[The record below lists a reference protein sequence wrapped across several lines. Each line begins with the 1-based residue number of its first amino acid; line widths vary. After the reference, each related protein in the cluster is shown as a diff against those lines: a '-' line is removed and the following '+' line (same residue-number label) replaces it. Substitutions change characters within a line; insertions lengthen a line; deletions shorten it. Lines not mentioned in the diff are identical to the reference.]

1 MASARSP
8 SKRASERSI
17 SATGGGAG
25 REGSVGGPPN
35 ASDMAW
41 RKAPHSSGVAGRRRE
56 SRSSATHRC
65 LPGGSDVLPGSSGSA
80 AEVGQGG
87 HDPPVLV
94 VVLAQTELGEDV
106 LGVLLHG

>member
-1 MASARSP
+1 MARRKAP
-8 SKRASERSI
+8 PPPGA
-17 SATGGGAG
+17 AGGGGGGGARVG
-25 REGSVGGPPN
+25 RGGRPPN
-35 ASDMAW
+35 GAG
-41 RKAPHSSGVAGRRRE
+41 RGRGEAPHSSGVAGRRRE

-94 VVLAQTELGEDV
+94 VVLAQTELG
-106 LGVLLHG
+106 